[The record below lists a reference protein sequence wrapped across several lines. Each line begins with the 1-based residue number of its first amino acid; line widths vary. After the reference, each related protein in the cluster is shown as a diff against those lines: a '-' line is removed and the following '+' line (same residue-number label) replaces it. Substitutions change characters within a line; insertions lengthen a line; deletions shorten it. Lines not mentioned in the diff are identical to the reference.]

1 MMTTRGTPAHSRPAR
16 VRTGSFCARAAVLA
30 AMLAALL
37 AVLFAPSARADNFV
51 RVAFDPL
58 KDQLVVTMSY
68 RGTNPNHIF
77 TLRWGQCVQA
87 QDAGAPELDAE
98 VLDSQWRDQAQ
109 QDYRKT
115 TRFDL
120 GGMPCRPAKLTLRSA
135 PRFFYTL
142 PIPAAAANASSP
154 P

>member
-1 MMTTRGTPAHSRPAR
+1 MNAGGVVARGASAGGASAR
-16 VRTGSFCARAAVLA
+16 SAGVPGVLAVLA
-30 AMLAALL
+30 GGLALL
-37 AVLFAPSARADNFV
+37 LGPRARADNFV

-58 KDQLVVTMSY
+58 KDQLVITMGY

-77 TLRWGQCVQA
+77 SLRWGQCVQTP
-87 QDAGAPELDAE
+87 DPSAPELDAE
-98 VLDSQWRDQAQ
+98 VLDSQWQDQAQ

-115 TRFDL
+115 TRFNLD
-120 GGMPCRPAKLTLRSA
+120 GMPCRPAKLTLRTA

-142 PIPAAAANASSP
+142 PIPAAAANASAP